1 MMKPSWGIRE
11 KLVGIFVLI
20 KVLPLILLAWFA
32 WSEIATLGWT
42 VRERLEQLVFETK
55 RTVGEVGSIAT
66 ENSIRALD
74 IKAREA
80 IERLTTD
87 TATRVATFLYERDDD
102 LGQATSLPP
111 DERLYRQFLAPRKR
125 PVTLHEAWVQ
135 NANGTAWVPAV
146 PRPESGPLVAPVNIN
161 NAKDFHSRP
170 PTAFRHEDRPL
181 YLEMTFVDMSG
192 MERVKVVTSPRM
204 SPELRDVSNPAN
216 TYCKAEHY
224 YAELKKLKPGEI
236 YVSDVIGAYLPSP
249 VIGPYTSERAKA
261 LGIPFEPEKAG
272 YAGKENPVGKRFEGL
287 IRWAAP
293 VVRGGRQIGWVT
305 LALDHTHVME
315 FTDHILPTEER
326 YTDISDAASG
336 NYAFM
341 WDYQGRNISH
351 PRDYFIVGYDPE
363 TGEPAVPWL
372 DEETYR
378 KWQASGMNATEF
390 LKTMPLFDHQSLG
403 NKPSKEMTQKGMV
416 GLDGR
421 YLNFAPQCTGWHN
434 LTQHGGSGSFVIF
447 WSGLWKLTTAA
458 AIPYYSGHYGDS
470 PRGFGYVTIGANVDE
485 FHEAA
490 TRTAERLEMLVST
503 FTDYLGEQDDK
514 TQAMLQKSLKKT
526 SLEISMSTAAMILIV
541 IVVAVW
547 MATTLTGKITRII
560 RGIRRFQSGELD
572 YRLEEKGA
580 DEIGQLS
587 HAFNETAE
595 TISALVLDLKGAE
608 EQYRTVIQNAV
619 EGIYQS
625 TPDGKYL
632 DVNPA
637 LVHMLGYESREEL
650 VGSVSN
656 IATQLY
662 DDPQDRER
670 LLEILEASEAV
681 SNYEFKARRKDG
693 SPVWL
698 STNVRAVRG
707 KNGAIE
713 YIEGM
718 VGDITSRKN
727 MEEAVRNREAAE
739 ARDQAK
745 SVFLANMSHE
755 IRTPMNAILGVAE
768 LLQESPLDDN
778 GRALVSLLQ
787 TSGEHLL
794 VLINDILDISQI
806 EAGKVRLGREPFSI
820 HDQVRGVVGL
830 MSVKA
835 KEKGIQLKYHIEQ
848 GLPAFVKGDAARF
861 RQIMLNLV
869 GNAVKFTDEG
879 SVVIRI
885 GMAERVGKQVVLNCL
900 VQDTGTGF
908 QPEKALTLFDAFVQG
923 DNSTTR
929 KFGGSGL
936 GLAISKRLVALMGGN
951 ISAESTPGEG
961 SRFSFTLL
969 FDEAEAP
976 RHADQALQVGAEATD
991 GNDEWSA
998 GKKVLYVDDS
1008 ESNRLLIGLYLKNT
1022 GIELDLAVDGVQ
1034 GIEMAT
1040 ANTYDAM
1047 LLDMELPGMDG
1058 YTVARNL
1065 RRREDGEH
1073 LPIIALTANAMADD
1087 RRRCLD
1093 AGCSE
1098 YLAKPVRKAELLD
1111 LLRSVLSG
1119 AEA

>member
-32 WSEIATLGWT
+32 WSEISTLGWT

-66 ENSIRALD
+66 ESSIRALD
-74 IKAREA
+74 IKSREA

-87 TATRVATFLYERDDD
+87 TASRVAAFLYERDDD
-102 LGQATSLPP
+102 LGQAAVLRP
-111 DERLYRQFLAPRKR
+111 DERLYRQFLAPRNR
-125 PVTLHEAWVQ
+125 PVILHDEWVL
-135 NANGTAWVPAV
+135 NSEGSAWVPAI

-161 NAKDFHSRP
+161 NSKDFHSRP
-170 PTAFRHEDRPL
+170 PSVFRQEDRPL

-204 SPELRDVSNPAN
+204 SPELRDVSKRAN
-216 TYCKAEHY
+216 TYCRAEGY

-249 VIGPYTSERAKA
+249 VIGPFTKERAKA

-287 IRWAAP
+287 VRWATP
-293 VVRGGRQIGWVT
+293 VVREGKQIGWVT

-326 YTDISDAASG
+326 YTDISDASSG

-341 WDYQGRNISH
+341 WDYQGRSISH
-351 PRDYFIVGYDPE
+351 PRDYSIAGYDPK

-372 DEETYR
+372 DEDTYR
-378 KWQASGMNATEF
+378 KWQASGLNATEF
-390 LKTMPLFDHQSLG
+390 LKTVPFFNHQSLG
-403 NKPSKEMTQKGMV
+403 NKPSKEMMRQGLV

-458 AIPYYSGHYGDS
+458 AIPYYTGQYGDS

-490 TRTAERLEMLVST
+490 TRMANRLEMLVST
-503 FTDYLGEQDDK
+503 FTDYLGEQDEK
-514 TQAMLQKSLKKT
+514 TQTMLQKSLRKT
-526 SLEISMSTAAMILIV
+526 SLEISMSTAAMIFIV
-541 IVVAVW
+541 IVIAVW

-560 RGIRRFQSGELD
+560 RGIRRFQSGELG
-572 YRLEEKGA
+572 YRLEEKGT
-580 DEIGQLS
+580 DEIGQLC
-587 HAFNETAE
+587 HAFNDTAG
-595 TISALVLDLKGAE
+595 TISALVADLKGAE

-625 TPDGKYL
+625 TPDGRYL

-637 LVHMLGYESREEL
+637 LVQILGYESKEEL
-650 VGSVSN
+650 LCSVSN
-656 IATQLY
+656 IGTQLY
-662 DDPQDRER
+662 DDPADREN
-670 LLEILEASEAV
+670 LLEILEASGSV
-681 SNYEFKARRKDG
+681 SNYEFRARRKDG

-707 KNGAIE
+707 KNGEIE

-727 MEEAVRNREAAE
+727 MEEAERSREAAE

-778 GRALVSLLQ
+778 GKALVSLLQ

-806 EAGKVRLGREPFSI
+806 EAGKAHLAREPFSI
-820 HDQVRGVVGL
+820 HDQVRGVASI

-835 KEKGIQLKYHIEQ
+835 KEKGIQLKYHVEQ
-848 GLPAFVKGDAARF
+848 GLPAFVRGDAARF

-869 GNAVKFTDEG
+869 GNAVKFTDAG
-879 SVVIRI
+879 SVVIRV
-885 GMAERVGKQVVLNCL
+885 GMAERAGKQVVLNCM
-900 VQDTGTGF
+900 VQDTGSGF
-908 QPEKALTLFDAFVQG
+908 PPEKAATLFDAFVQG
-923 DNSTTR
+923 DNSSTR

-936 GLAISKRLVALMGGN
+936 GLAISKRLVALMGGT

-961 SRFSFTLL
+961 SRFSFSIVL
-969 FDEAEAP
+969 DEAEP
-976 RHADQALQVGAEATD
+976 PNHADPALQSETGHAGES
-991 GNDEWSA
+991 GGWSI

-1008 ESNRLLIGLYLKNT
+1008 ESNRLLISLYLKNT
-1022 GIELDLAVDGVQ
+1022 GVELDLAEDGMQ

-1040 ANTYDAM
+1040 AGKYDVM

-1065 RRREDGEH
+1065 RNMEESEH

-1111 LLRSVLSG
+1111 LLRTVLSE